1 MLPGSI
7 GIDSVTD
14 CTDVLGTSVTTD
26 QRGVSRPLDGDGNGV
41 PRCDVGAFEAA
52 TLVSF
57 DLCIQDD
64 SNGSIFKFNS
74 TTGAY
79 QFTSCS
85 GGTLTGTG
93 VLIKRGSFV
102 TLQDYSADRRV
113 LARIDS
119 SVNKATASVQLLSQG
134 TTFTI
139 TDRNTANNTCA
150 CSVN

>member
-1 MLPGSI
+1 
-7 GIDSVTD
+7 
-14 CTDVLGTSVTTD
+14 
-26 QRGVSRPLDGDGNGV
+26 
-41 PRCDVGAFEAA
+41 
-52 TLVSF
+52 
-57 DLCIQDD
+57 
-64 SNGSIFKFNS
+64 
-74 TTGAY
+74 
-79 QFTSCS
+79 
-85 GGTLTGTG
+85 
-93 VLIKRGSFV
+93 LIKRGSFV